1 MSDTSDAASHLPI
14 YQFGAAD
21 ELRLPQGCELVGVEI
36 TDDAVE
42 LPSFRHPLRA
52 AYVFGSE
59 RLSLSEPVL
68 ARCRH
73 VVKIPTRFS
82 INVGMAGAIVMY
94 DRMLTLGRFGERP
107 LRAGG
112 PAAAAIPARA
122 AWGRP
127 SCVGAARRPNEQASN
142 SRPNHAL
149 NSCEADPEACD
160 AFQILCVSAPV
171 PVGRLLYRLGP
182 GRRGEARSA
191 GQFFANGTFIRS
203 APARTASVTR
213 CPSPSR

>member
-1 MSDTSDAASHLPI
+1 MRGYFAVGTDGISKPMNLGNLLRIAHAFDASFFFTVAGRVKLADAMSDTSDAAAHLPI
-14 YQFGAAD
+14 YQFGTAE

-36 TDDAVE
+36 TDEAVE

-59 RLSLSEPVL
+59 RLSLSEPML

-94 DRMLTLGRFGERP
+94 DRMLTLGRFAERP

-112 PAAAAIPARA
+112 PLREAIPARA
-122 AWGRP
+122 GWG
-127 SCVGAARRPNEQASN
+127 
-142 SRPNHAL
+142 
-149 NSCEADPEACD
+149 
-160 AFQILCVSAPV
+160 APV
-171 PVGRLLYRLGP
+171 MR
-182 GRRGEARSA
+182 RRGV
-191 GQFFANGTFIRS
+191 
-203 APARTASVTR
+203 APT
-213 CPSPSR
+213 

>member
-1 MSDTSDAASHLPI
+1 MRGYFAAGTDGISKPMNLGNLLRIAHAFGASFFFTVAGRVKLADAMSDTSDAAGHLPI
-14 YQFGAAD
+14 YQFAAAD

-94 DRMLTLGRFGERP
+94 DRMLTLGRFSERP

-112 PAAAAIPARA
+112 PPQEAVPARA
-122 AWGRP
+122 AWGTP
-127 SCVGAARRPNEQASN
+127 
-142 SRPNHAL
+142 
-149 NSCEADPEACD
+149 
-160 AFQILCVSAPV
+160 IL
-171 PVGRLLYRLGP
+171 R
-182 GRRGEARSA
+182 RRGA
-191 GQFFANGTFIRS
+191 T
-203 APARTASVTR
+203 PK
-213 CPSPSR
+213 